1 MPDKMK
7 IAMYWNSSCGGC
19 EISLANIHEHL
30 FDLDDH
36 CELVFC
42 PCLMDTK
49 KKDVEAMPDKHIDI
63 SFVNGAIRT
72 SENEEMAHLMRK
84 KSKIVVAF
92 GSCACDGCIPGLSNF
107 HTRAEHMQDIY
118 LNSSSTRNPEKI
130 IPQIKTI
137 VPEGELRIP
146 EFYEKVKTLLQTI
159 DVDYS
164 IPGCPPESKQVWAV
178 IEYVLSGKPLP
189 PKGSVLGAGTSS
201 VCEECDRVKSNK
213 SIKQLFRTY
222 EIFPDTKQCLL
233 EQGLVCMGPATRNGC
248 GALCPK
254 VNMPCMGCYGPSDGV
269 ADQGGK
275 MIAALGSALEIDRST
290 SHTEEELAAHA
301 EKVFDAIPDLAGS
314 FYKFSLPGSIL
325 GGRKK

>member
-19 EISLANIHEHL
+19 EIALANIHEKL

-42 PCLMDTK
+42 PCLMDAK
-49 KKDVEAMPDKHIDI
+49 KRDVEAMPDRHIDI

-84 KSKIVVAF
+84 KSKILVAF
-92 GSCACDGCIPGLSNF
+92 GSCANDGCIPGLSNF

-130 IPQIKTI
+130 VPQTKTR
-137 VPEGELRIP
+137 VPEGELTIP
-146 EFYEKVKTLLQTI
+146 EFFEKVKTVKQTV

-164 IPGCPPESKQVWAV
+164 IPGCPPESNQVWAV

-189 PKGSVLGAGTSS
+189 PKGTVLGAGTSS
-201 VCEECDRVKSNK
+201 VCEECDHIKSNK
-213 SIKQLFRTY
+213 SIKQLYRTY
-222 EIFPDTKQCLL
+222 EIIPDTKQCLL
-233 EQGLVCMGPATRNGC
+233 EQGLLCMGPATRDGC

-254 VNMPCMGCYGPSDGV
+254 VNMPCMGCYGPSEGV
-269 ADQGGK
+269 EDQGGK
-275 MIAALGSALEIDRST
+275 MIAALGSALEIDRSANY
-290 SHTEEELAAHA
+290 TEEERATHA

-314 FYKFSLPGSIL
+314 FYKFSLHGSIL
-325 GGRKK
+325 GGRKN